1 MGIMVRE
8 KRRIGF
14 FGGTFDPFHRGHL
27 EMAKAAAEALH
38 LHHVSFVPTSQ
49 NPLKGKAPCATDR
62 QRVEMIQLGIANN
75 PLFGLWDGEL
85 EREGPSYTIDT
96 VEQVHHV
103 YPNSHLFWIIGTDQL
118 EHLARWARIDALVY
132 RVSFILLQRPGYDF
146 EWPGIKGLTIY
157 PVENK
162 LVPVSA
168 TEIREKIRQGD
179 FPRGCLTREV
189 GAYIRKSGLYSPDSP
204 LD

>member
-1 MGIMVRE
+1 MISMLRE

-27 EMAKAAAEALH
+27 AMAKAAAEALH

-49 NPLKGKAPCATDR
+49 NPLKGNAPCATDR
-62 QRVEMIQLGIANN
+62 QRVEMIQLGIASN

-85 EREGPSYTIDT
+85 ERDGPSYTIDT

-118 EHLARWARIDALVY
+118 EHLARWARIETLVY
-132 RVSFILLQRPGYDF
+132 RVSFILLQRPGYEF
-146 EWPGIKGLTIY
+146 QWPGIKGLTIY

-162 LVPVSA
+162 LVPVSS
-168 TEIREKIRQGD
+168 TEIREQIRQGD
-179 FPRGCLTREV
+179 FPRGCLPREV
-189 GAYIRKSGLYSPDSP
+189 GTYIRKSGLYRPESHAD
-204 LD
+204 